1 METSTVNGA
10 ELLAFLD
17 REVTGGRLNA
27 GTASSR
33 RSAVRAVLQAAFAS
47 AWQSSRFAVA
57 DVPQLLAR
65 FDELHADDFTVES
78 LRSYRSNFRRTV
90 ELMLGDGNEAST
102 QPEAFTYRFPVR
114 PNFVAEMSLP
124 VDLTA
129 AEARRLSALILAL
142 TASDPG

>member
-1 METSTVNGA
+1 MEISTVDGS

-17 REVTGGRLNA
+17 REVSGGRLNA

-33 RSAVRAVLQAAFAS
+33 RSAVRGVLQAAFADE
-47 AWQSSRFAVA
+47 WQSSQFAVV

-65 FDELHADDFTVES
+65 FDEVHADDFTVES

-90 ELMLGDGNEAST
+90 ELMLGDGHGAST
-102 QPEAFTYRFPVR
+102 QPEAFNYRFPVR

-124 VDLTA
+124 VDLTV

-142 TASDPG
+142 TANEPG